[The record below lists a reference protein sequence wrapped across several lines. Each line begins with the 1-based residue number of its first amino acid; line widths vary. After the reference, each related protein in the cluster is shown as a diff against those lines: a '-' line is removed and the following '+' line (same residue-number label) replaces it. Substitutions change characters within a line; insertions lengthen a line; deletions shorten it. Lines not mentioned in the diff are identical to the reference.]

1 VGLQEAFR
9 SIEDIH
15 GLMTMVKKSPKPQMM
30 AIYYAKLTKIFW
42 VSESHLFHAYAWY
55 KLYNLQKSYNKNL
68 TQKDLQLM
76 ASSVLLATL
85 SVTPY
90 ERKHG
95 AHHFE
100 LEMEK
105 DRNVRMA
112 NLLGFTLDPKRDAR
126 EVVSGS
132 TIPSTLS
139 SSTITSCSCYFCY
152 RRLLTQCLSLCSFP
166 GELFSQSW

>member
-1 VGLQEAFR
+1 MCDLQEAFR

-15 GLMTMVKKSPKPQMM
+15 GLMSMVKKTPKPQMM

-42 VSESHLFHAYAWY
+42 VADSHLYHAYAWY

-68 TQKDLQLM
+68 TAKDLQLM

-85 SVTPY
+85 AITPY
-90 ERKHG
+90 DRKHG

-105 DRNVRMA
+105 DRNIRMA
-112 NLLGFTLDPKRDAR
+112 NLLGFSLDPKKDSR
-126 EVVSGS
+126 EVVSALFHNMGKRM
-132 TIPSTLS
+132 
-139 SSTITSCSCYFCY
+139 FF
-152 RRLLTQCLSLCSFP
+152 SF
-166 GELFSQSW
+166 SK